1 MGEGLLRSGENAR
14 GVQENLWP
22 KLFLE
27 RPVARHFVW
36 HEIVHISCRT

>member
-1 MGEGLLRSGENAR
+1 MQGAPK
-14 GVQENLWP
+14 ENLWP

-36 HEIVHISCRT
+36 PLLEHMACRM